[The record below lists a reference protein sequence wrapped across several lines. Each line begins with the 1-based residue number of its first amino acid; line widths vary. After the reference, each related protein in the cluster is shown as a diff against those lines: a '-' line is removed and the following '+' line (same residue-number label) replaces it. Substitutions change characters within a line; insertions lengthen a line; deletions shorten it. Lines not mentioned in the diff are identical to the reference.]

1 MTLAA
6 PRPNDFA
13 ALRELFAALRDE
25 TISTDQWRQV
35 EKTLQQD
42 ARARAYFARLMQLHV
57 LLEHKFADA
66 SPHKEYPYPSLVGNE
81 TAAPVATLSPT
92 LPTVFPVLANT
103 LPSTVG
109 WFSSGW
115 PVAYLIATVIF
126 GDRAVGRLHWCMYPS
141 RYRSPGNPCSPLPR
155 EGAGDELP

>member
-25 TISTDQWRQV
+25 TISIDQWRQV

-66 SPHKEYPYPSLVGNE
+66 SPYKEYPYPSLVGNE
-81 TAAPVATLSPT
+81 TPLLSQLSVPPSPQSFPSSPT
-92 LPTVFPVLANT
+92 
-103 LPSTVG
+103 PSPARSAG
-109 WFSSGW
+109 S
-115 PVAYLIATVIF
+115 P
-126 GDRAVGRLHWCMYPS
+126 RAGRW
-141 RYRSPGNPCSPLPR
+141 RT
-155 EGAGDELP
+155 